1 MTVSRNLYTL
11 RKTYGLSLQYLSEQT
26 GITPTSLSA
35 YEKGKYLPSL
45 ENICRLADFY
55 QVSLEELIR
64 GNVC

>member
-1 MTVSRNLYTL
+1 MALSKNLYTL
-11 RKTYGLSLQYLSEQT
+11 RKSYGLSLQYLYEQT
-26 GITPTSLSA
+26 GITPASLSA

-64 GNVC
+64 GNV